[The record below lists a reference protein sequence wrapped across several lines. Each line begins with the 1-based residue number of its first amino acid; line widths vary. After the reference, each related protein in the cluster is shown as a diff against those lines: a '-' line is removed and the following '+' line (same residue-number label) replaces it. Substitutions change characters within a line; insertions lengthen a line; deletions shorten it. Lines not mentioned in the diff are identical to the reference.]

1 MGNDLNW
8 HKEDLEKIKSLRF
21 IDDDFMTISFDNFI
35 EGAELVIKT
44 ILNRKDL
51 RVTSVETQ
59 IIMLSLNNRSIKLD
73 ILAVDED
80 NKLYNIEIQRS
91 DKGADV
97 KRARFHSSI
106 IDTKYLDKSEDFNK
120 LPENYVIF
128 ITENDVMDENEP
140 IYFIDRVVINSK
152 GQKLKLF
159 NDGEH
164 IIYVNGSYQDETTDI
179 GKLMHDF
186 FCENPDDMNYEVLA
200 DKARYY
206 KENEEGVNTMC
217 KVFEDIRNEAK
228 KEYAK
233 ETARG
238 MLADNKLSI
247 EEIAKYS
254 RLTVDEVLA
263 LKGTASA

>member
-1 MGNDLNW
+1 M
-8 HKEDLEKIKSLRF
+8 
-21 IDDDFMTISFDNFI
+21 
-35 EGAELVIKT
+35 
-44 ILNRKDL
+44 
-51 RVTSVETQ
+51 
-59 IIMLSLNNRSIKLD
+59 
-73 ILAVDED
+73 
-80 NKLYNIEIQRS
+80 YNIEIQRS

-106 IDTKYLDKSEDFNK
+106 IDTKYLDKNEEFSK

-140 IYFIDRVVINSK
+140 IYFIDRVVINSR

-206 KENEEGVNTMC
+206 KESEEGVNTMC
-217 KVFEDIRNEAK
+217 KV
-228 KEYAK
+228 
-233 ETARG
+233 
-238 MLADNKLSI
+238 
-247 EEIAKYS
+247 
-254 RLTVDEVLA
+254 
-263 LKGTASA
+263 LKI